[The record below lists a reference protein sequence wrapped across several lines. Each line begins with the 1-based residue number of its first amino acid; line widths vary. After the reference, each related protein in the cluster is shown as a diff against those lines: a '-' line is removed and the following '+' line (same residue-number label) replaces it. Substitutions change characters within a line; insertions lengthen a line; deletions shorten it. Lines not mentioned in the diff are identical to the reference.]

1 MKGREQLNKIRS
13 GKCPLDLAIKRSW
26 VTLEQFWW
34 GGMGR
39 LAN

>member
-26 VTLEQFWW
+26 VTLEQAVLVGWY
-34 GGMGR
+34 G
-39 LAN
+39 